1 MSEKIPI
8 EIQITANVTG
18 VPEVKKL
25 VEHLEKLQ
33 SLTGQTGIAMQEAG
47 KKARGMGE
55 DLGKLTEYAKVTR
68 GAEESVGH
76 FMGRVID
83 SEHEVTA
90 FNKTMGESAD
100 RARVVAEANK
110 IMGTEYTKTEQK
122 LMGVVGGTES
132 YQQSIIETTRTLKDN
147 QMRLSLQKRM
157 LLGVSTGAI
166 SASNAQT
173 YLTQTM
179 GMQAGKARTIVDSYT
194 SLRHSGL
201 GLVAAQETIVGV
213 LNKTTS
219 AGMSTQEII
228 KYLGG
233 EINRLLGIVG
243 LSSTQIRDFNK
254 ALAEGKPEAE
264 AMLRRTVRQRISLR
278 QVSEMN
284 REYTAQLGATGV
296 AMREF
301 SRNIFWTGLGIM
313 FTSMSI
319 ARSLRAWEQLQDYGY
334 NLARATMSVRE
345 AQEAYAETIT
355 EFGPKSEE
363 ARRAHIAMIDTQ
375 YRETQMRR
383 QARAAVM
390 QYYMS
395 LGMLVFGMMPTAMRT
410 AHTFGDLF
418 QRLGIIH
425 SWTGNQALVS
435 GSKEMALASAH
446 IVAGTASV
454 THGGQ
459 EIGTAVAVKLTG
471 AASTATAWQ
480 LYQLAAAEMTAAG
493 AGATLRAALGDITG
507 LLIFAAAVGGTYA
520 YANWQAE
527 QSMKDFERQAEEW
540 EKRFEDYSVIE
551 ALENATKAT
560 KDFRE
565 EVERTI
571 FPETQDI
578 KITREIIGENLAVTR
593 GTNLTLDMIKEIKGM
608 RGDWTS
614 KHSVYVRPVEP
625 LRAPTPEPS
634 LQITINYPIIREEQ
648 DIHKLVSEIDRRITK
663 SSYSRRGRY

>member
-18 VPEVKKL
+18 IPEVKQL

-47 KKARGMGE
+47 KKARAMGE
-55 DLGKLTEYAKVTR
+55 DLGKLKGYAIVTR
-68 GAEESVGH
+68 EAEESIGH
-76 FMGRVID
+76 FMGRVIE
-83 SEHEVTA
+83 SEHNVTIL
-90 FNKTMGESAD
+90 NKTMGESAD

-132 YQQSIIETTRTLKDN
+132 YQQSIIETTRKLKDN
-147 QMRLSLQKRM
+147 QIRLSLQKRM

-166 SASNAQT
+166 SASSAQT

-201 GLVAAQETIVGV
+201 GLVAAQETIIGV

-219 AGMSTQEII
+219 AGMTNQEVI
-228 KYLGG
+228 KYLGS

-254 ALAEGKPEAE
+254 ALAEGTGEAE
-264 AMLRRTVRQRISLR
+264 NMLRRTVRQRIALR
-278 QVSEMN
+278 EVSEMN
-284 REYTAQLGATGV
+284 REYTAQLGASGV

-301 SRNIFWTGLGIM
+301 ARNIFWTGLGIM

-334 NLARATMSVRE
+334 NLARTTMSVRE
-345 AQEAYAETIT
+345 AQESYADTIK

-363 ARRAHIAMIDTQ
+363 ARRAHIAMIDVE

-418 QRLGIIH
+418 LRLGIIH
-425 SWTGNQALVS
+425 DIT
-435 GSKEMALASAH
+435 GSKAIASGAKEIALAGAH
-446 IVAGTASV
+446 EVAGASA
-454 THGGQ
+454 TKQGIQTTFLGGS
-459 EIGTAVAVKLTG
+459 IVSTGVATMGTAG
-471 AASTATAWQ
+471 AMHG
-480 LYQLAAAEMTAAG
+480 LAAAELSAAG
-493 AGATLRAALGDITG
+493 AGATLRAVLGDITG
-507 LLIFAAAVGGTYA
+507 LLIFATAVGGTYA
-520 YANWQAE
+520 FANWQAE

-571 FPETQDI
+571 FPDTQDI

-593 GTNLTLDMIKEIKGM
+593 GTNLTLDMLKEIKGM

-614 KHSVYVRPVEP
+614 KHSVYVHPVEP
-625 LRAPTPEPS
+625 LRAPIPEPS

-648 DIHKLVSEIDRRITK
+648 DIHKLVSEIKRRITK
-663 SSYSRRGRY
+663 DSYSRRGRY